1 LLFRIGVL
9 TIERDRRAIVD
20 SAHKYCS
27 GFIARPEW
35 GLQMLKSKQRT
46 LLSCAISSVLGLGGA
61 AALAQETSRTSVLEE
76 VIVTAEKRAVNIQEV
91 PVAVSAYTSE
101 TRTLLGVNTVEDLAR
116 FTPSVAYRNDDRLAI
131 RGVGRLTN
139 AVGTD
144 PAVALYSD
152 GIFSTSMADTSTP
165 PLFIERTEILRGPQ
179 GTLYGR
185 NSVGGAINV
194 ISKRP
199 TDKFEGEVRL
209 QGGNYSFYHADGLVR
224 GPITD
229 NLRYLVG
236 AYSEKRD
243 EGFIKNRG
251 PAEDGATSDRWMV
264 EGQIEMDLGENAV
277 ARLRYSKFEWDD
289 TYGVGNTL
297 LSNISPF
304 DNVLPYN
311 GGLYYNPTFGY
322 TGTNPALSD
331 PYTADTNRTVV
342 GTLQDHNR
350 IHLDFTWDLGGATLK
365 YFAGYQEY
373 LYHTGSDSDETP
385 QTAPININMPAGGD
399 NPFVDLFVAP
409 QMHVDFDGPGGLDP
423 FVFDR
428 PAYTATNVTTDREG
442 FYEERQRWWSN
453 EINVSS
459 NGDGPVQ
466 WIAGLYQYNT
476 TWDNPQHTTA
486 HGDTAL
492 LDPADG
498 SRDNPN
504 GWNGFINGHLE
515 GESYAGFGQ
524 IDWSFADTWTF
535 TIGARYTED
544 KKEGFDEAWYVAR
557 MPNTAI
563 GAAEASFENAIRAQL
578 PNFGIPANIDDATL
592 IGLLQGPLA
601 GLVQPV
607 AAGVLGVTQGLS
619 LDITQAAT
627 GCVGCVPSPNGGL
640 RRNLKGDWNGVTGTL
655 GLQWRPS
662 DDTNLYLRYARGY
675 KAGGFI
681 ASANMAPGVY
691 ADPEYLDSYE
701 FGIKQTFG
709 GRFQLNTAF
718 FYYDYKDFQA
728 PLSVQLPGGTF
739 FATQFVNLDAESKG
753 VEVETV
759 WSPIDPVRLFVN
771 ASYVDT
777 EITRG
782 CCFQDTSDP
791 RGVAPGAKVVN
802 PLNGAQT
809 LEGNSLPNA
818 PELKYTLGAN
828 YTFNWTPGSLTFG
841 GTYSFTD
848 DLQSNVFSNPNAT
861 ASSNEIADFR
871 ILWNDAQN
879 RYTLIGFVKNAFDE
893 EGYIRSTPSS
903 PTGVGS
909 RRTVGLIYP
918 RTYGAEV
925 QFRF

>member
-1 LLFRIGVL
+1 
-9 TIERDRRAIVD
+9 
-20 SAHKYCS
+20 
-27 GFIARPEW
+27 
-35 GLQMLKSKQRT
+35 MLKSKQRT
-46 LLSCAISSVLGLGGA
+46 LLSCAISSVLGLGVGA

-76 VIVTAEKRAVNIQEV
+76 VIVTAEKRAVNVQDV

-209 QGGNYSFYHADGLVR
+209 QGGDYSFYHADALIR
-224 GPITD
+224 GPFTD
-229 NLRYLVG
+229 NFRYLLG
-236 AYSEKRD
+236 AYKENRD
-243 EGFIKNRG
+243 DGFIKNLG
-251 PAEDGATSDRWMV
+251 PAKDGATSDRWMV
-264 EGQIEMDLGENAV
+264 EAQLEADIGENAV

-297 LSNISPF
+297 LSGISPF
-304 DNVLPYN
+304 DTTLPYN
-311 GGLYYNPTFGY
+311 GGLYYNSTFGY
-322 TGTNPALSD
+322 TGVNPAVSN
-331 PYTADTNRTVV
+331 PYTANTNRTVV
-342 GTLQDHNR
+342 GTLEDHNR

-365 YFAGYQEY
+365 YFGGYQEY

-385 QTAPININMPAGGD
+385 QTAPINIAVPAGGV
-399 NPFVDLFVAP
+399 NPFVDAFIAP
-409 QMHVDFDGPGGLDP
+409 TMSVDFDGAGPLAPFTFNRPG
-423 FVFDR
+423 
-428 PAYTATNVTTDREG
+428 YTATNVTTDREG
-442 FYEERQRWWSN
+442 WYEEHQRWWSN

-459 NGDGPVQ
+459 NGEGAVQ

-486 HGDTAL
+486 HGDNTL
-492 LDPADG
+492 LVPADG
-498 SRDNPN
+498 SRANPD
-504 GWNGFINGHLE
+504 GWNGAINGHLE

-524 IDWSFADTWTF
+524 IDWAFADNWTF
-535 TIGARYTED
+535 TIGARYTKD
-544 KKEGFDEAWYVAR
+544 KKEGFDEAWYVGR
-557 MPNTAI
+557 MPSTAV
-563 GAAEASFENAIRAQL
+563 GAAQAFFENAIRAQL
-578 PNFGIPANIDDATL
+578 PNFGVPANVDDATL
-592 IGLLQGPLA
+592 MALLQGPLA

-607 AAGVLGVTQGLS
+607 AAGVLGVTQGIS
-619 LDITQAAT
+619 LDVTQAAT
-627 GCVGCVPSPNGGL
+627 GCVGCVASPNGGL
-640 RRNLKGDWNGVTGTL
+640 RRNLKGDWDGTTGTL
-655 GLQWRPS
+655 GLQWRPTE
-662 DDTNLYLRYARGY
+662 DTNLYLRYARGY

-691 ADPEYLDSYE
+691 ADPEYLNSYE
-701 FGIKQTFG
+701 LGWKQQVG
-709 GRFQLNTAF
+709 GRFQLNTAVF
-718 FYYDYKDFQA
+718 FYDYKDFQA
-728 PLSVQLPGGTF
+728 PLTVQLPSAPGTIVF
-739 FATQFVNLDAESKG
+739 GTQFLNLDAESKG
-753 VEVETV
+753 VEVEAQ
-759 WSPIDPVRLFVN
+759 WSPIDPIRLFLN
-771 ASYVDT
+771 ASYLDT

-782 CCFQDTSDP
+782 CCFQDTTDP
-791 RGVAPGAKVVN
+791 LGQAPGANVVG
-802 PLNGAQT
+802 PGGAQD
-809 LEGNSLPNA
+809 LKGNHLPNA
-818 PELKYTLGAN
+818 PELKYTFGAN

-841 GTYSFTD
+841 GTYSYTD
-848 DLQSNVFSNPNAT
+848 DLQSNVFSNPIAT
-861 ASSNEIADFR
+861 ADSNEIADFR
-871 ILWNDAQN
+871 VLWNDSQN
-879 RYTLIGFVKNAFDE
+879 RYTLIGYVKNAFDE
-893 EGYIRSTPSS
+893 VGYIRSAGSS
-903 PTGVGS
+903 PTGAGS

>member
-1 LLFRIGVL
+1 
-9 TIERDRRAIVD
+9 
-20 SAHKYCS
+20 
-27 GFIARPEW
+27 
-35 GLQMLKSKQRT
+35 MLKSKQRT
-46 LLSCAISSVLGLGGA
+46 LLSCAISGVLGLGGSA

-76 VIVTAEKRAVNIQEV
+76 VIVTAEKRAVSIQEV

-209 QGGNYSFYHADGLVR
+209 QGGNYSFYHADALVR

-229 NLRYLVG
+229 NLRYLFG
-236 AYSEKRD
+236 AYKENRD
-243 EGFIKNRG
+243 DGFIKNLG
-251 PAEDGATSDRWMV
+251 PAKDGATSDRWMV

-297 LSNISPF
+297 LSPISPF
-304 DNVLPYN
+304 DTVLPYN
-311 GGLYYNPTFGY
+311 ATNGLYYNTTFGY
-322 TGTNPALSD
+322 TGINPATND
-331 PYTADTNRTVV
+331 PYTSNTNRTVV
-342 GTLQDHNR
+342 GTLEDHNR

-365 YFAGYQEY
+365 YFGGYQEY
-373 LYHTGSDSDETP
+373 LYHTGSDSDQTP
-385 QTAPININMPAGGD
+385 QTAPINIAVPAGGT
-399 NPFVDLFVAP
+399 NQFVDLFIDP
-409 QMHVDFDGPGGLDP
+409 TFSVDFDGAGPTPALEFARPG
-423 FVFDR
+423 
-428 PAYTATNVTTDREG
+428 YTATGITTDLEG
-442 FYEERQRWWSN
+442 WYEEHQRWWSN
-453 EINVSS
+453 EINISS
-459 NGDGPVQ
+459 NGDGAVQ

-476 TWDNPQHTTA
+476 TWNNPQHTTA
-486 HGDTAL
+486 HGDNTL
-492 LDPADG
+492 LVPADG
-498 SRDNPN
+498 SRENPE
-504 GWNGFINGHLE
+504 GWNGAINGHLE

-524 IDWSFADTWTF
+524 IDWTFAPTWTL
-535 TIGARYTED
+535 TLGARYTKD
-544 KKEGFDEAWYVAR
+544 KKEGFDEAWYVGR
-557 MPNTAI
+557 NPGTAI
-563 GAAEASFENAIRAQL
+563 GAAEASFEAAFRNTLATNPALAPFAALANAPDAVLYDAITTNPATSPFLLPTAQ
-578 PNFGIPANIDDATL
+578 A
-592 IGLLQGPLA
+592 
-601 GLVQPV
+601 V
-607 AAGVLGVTQGLS
+607 AAGVLAVTQGLS
-619 LDITQAAT
+619 LDVTQAAT
-627 GCVGCVPSPNGGL
+627 GCVGCVPGPNGGL
-640 RRNLKGDWNGVTGTL
+640 RRNLKGDWDGVTATAGV
-655 GLQWRPS
+655 QWRPN
-662 DDTNLYLRYARGY
+662 DDTNVYLRYARGY

-691 ADPEYLDSYE
+691 ADPEYLNSYE
-701 FGIKQTFG
+701 LGWKQTVA
-709 GRFQLNTAF
+709 GRLQLGTAVF
-718 FYYDYKDFQA
+718 FYDYKDFQA
-728 PLSVQLPGGTF
+728 PLSVQLPSVGGGSF
-739 FATQFVNLDAESKG
+739 FATQFLNLDAESKG
-753 VEVETV
+753 VEVEAQ
-759 WSPIDPVRLFVN
+759 WSPIDPIRLFVN
-771 ASYVDT
+771 ASYLDT

-782 CCFQDTSDP
+782 CCFQDTTDP
-791 RGVAPGAKVVN
+791 LGTAPGAQVVD
-802 PLNGAQT
+802 PLTGAQT
-809 LEGNSLPNA
+809 LKGNSLPNA
-818 PELKYTLGAN
+818 PKWKYTLGAN

-861 ASSNEIADFR
+861 ADSNEITDFR

-879 RYTLIGFVKNAFDE
+879 RYTVIGFVKNAFDE
-893 EGYIRSTPSS
+893 VGYIRSSGS
-903 PTGVGS
+903 APTAVGS

>member
-1 LLFRIGVL
+1 
-9 TIERDRRAIVD
+9 
-20 SAHKYCS
+20 
-27 GFIARPEW
+27 
-35 GLQMLKSKQRT
+35 MLKSKQRT

-61 AALAQETSRTSVLEE
+61 AALAQETNRTSVLEE
-76 VIVTAEKRAVNIQEV
+76 VIVTAEKREVSVQDV

-209 QGGNYSFYHADGLVR
+209 QGGNYSFYHADGLIR

-229 NLRYLVG
+229 NFRYLLG

-243 EGFIKNRG
+243 EGFIKNEG

-264 EGQIEMDLGENAV
+264 EAQLEADLGESAV
-277 ARLRYSKFEWDD
+277 ARLRYSKFEWSD

-297 LSNISPF
+297 LSTISPL
-304 DNVLPYN
+304 DTALPYN
-311 GGLYYNPTFGY
+311 GGLYYNSAFGY
-322 TGTNPALSD
+322 TGQTPAIDD
-331 PYTADTNRTVV
+331 PYTANTNRTVV
-342 GTLQDHNR
+342 GTLEDHNR

-365 YFAGYQEY
+365 YFGGYQEY
-373 LYHTGSDSDETP
+373 LYHTGSDNDETP
-385 QTAPININMPAGGD
+385 RTGLTNIPVPAGVPG
-399 NPFVDLFVAP
+399 VDAT
-409 QMHVDFDGPGGLDP
+409 MNVDFDGAGPVP
-423 FVFDR
+423 EFVFTR
-428 PAYTATNVTTDREG
+428 PSFTATNVTVDREG
-442 FYEERQRWWSN
+442 VYEESQRWWSN

-459 NGDGPVQ
+459 TGDGALQ
-466 WIAGLYQYNT
+466 WIVGLYQYDT
-476 TWDNPQHTTA
+476 TWDNPQGFRT
-486 HGDTAL
+486 HGDAAILAPTGS
-492 LDPADG
+492 PA
-498 SRDNPN
+498 NPLGNN
-504 GWNGFINGHLE
+504 GAVNGHLE

-524 IDWSFADTWTF
+524 IDWTFADAWTF
-535 TIGARYTED
+535 TLGARYTED
-544 KKEGFDEAWYVAR
+544 KKKGFDEAYYIGRIPA
-557 MPNTAI
+557 TAI

-578 PNFGIPANIDDATL
+578 PNFGIPANVDDATL
-592 IGLLQGPLA
+592 LALLQGPLA

-607 AAGVLGVTQGLS
+607 AAGVLGVTQGLA
-619 LDITQAAT
+619 LDITQSAT

-640 RRNLKGDWNGVTGTL
+640 RRNLEGDWSGTSGTV

-662 DDTNLYLRYARGY
+662 EDTNLYLRYARGY

-691 ADPEYLDSYE
+691 ADPEYLNSYE
-701 FGIKQTFG
+701 LGWKQTLG
-709 GRFQLNTAF
+709 GRFQLNTAVF
-718 FYYDYKDFQA
+718 FYDYKDFQA

-759 WSPIDPVRLFVN
+759 WSPIDALRLFVN
-771 ASYVDT
+771 ASYVDS

-782 CCFQDTSDP
+782 CCFQDTADP
-791 RGVAPGAKVVN
+791 AGVAPGAKPVDAT
-802 PLNGAQT
+802 GAQT
-809 LEGNSLPNA
+809 LVGNSLPNS
-818 PELKYTLGAN
+818 PEVKYTVGAN
-828 YTFNWTPGSLTFG
+828 YTFNWSPGSLTFG
-841 GTYSFTD
+841 GTYSYSD
-848 DLQSNVFSNPNAT
+848 DLQSNVFSNPVAT
-861 ASSNEIADFR
+861 APSNEIADFR

-879 RYTLIGFVKNAFDE
+879 RYSIIGFVKNAFDE
-893 EGYIRSTPSS
+893 VGYIRSAGSS
-903 PTGVGS
+903 PTAVGS